1 MSKIYLKTLI
11 CIVAVL
17 WLYYFIFIFSY
28 THNNEVKEQFI
39 PMINS
44 YYNPC
49 KRKFNKIYE
58 GFIETPNLIMNKF
71 YKQAKK
77 WNIIY

>member
-1 MSKIYLKTLI
+1 MPKVYLKTLI
-11 CIVAVL
+11 FIVAVL
-17 WLYYFIFIFSY
+17 WLYYFIILFSY
-28 THNNEVKEQFI
+28 THNEVKEPFI

-44 YYNPC
+44 FYNPY

-58 GFIETPNLIMNKF
+58 GFKETSNLIMNKF

-77 WNIIY
+77 KWNIIY